1 MADGKLVKMLLHTKV
16 TKYLEWKCVDASY
29 VCQQQK
35 AGWMSAAK
43 LAVCKVPT
51 NPTEA
56 LKSQLMGML
65 EKKRVINLY

>member
-1 MADGKLVKMLLHTKV
+1 
-16 TKYLEWKCVDASY
+16 
-29 VCQQQK
+29 
-35 AGWMSAAK
+35 MSAAK

-65 EKKRVINLY
+65 EKKRVINLYQFIAKVNPEDSNTWGGMNLVDVPF